1 MKFIHAVVFDKT
13 EYDELYEY
21 GVDFENWDDITAGD
35 YIVHCLYDVE
45 NEKIL
50 IHEDNTH
57 QPVETMIENFLDGIE
72 YANAINVG
80 GLMIPS
86 EINEVT
92 KAYIV
97 VDNGLSYNKEA
108 VTLCLTEGN
117 YVEVK
122 N

>member
-13 EYDELYEY
+13 EYDNLREY
-21 GVDFENWDDITAGD
+21 GVDFENWDDITEGD

-57 QPVETMIENFLDGIE
+57 QPVETIIESFLEGIE
-72 YANAINVG
+72 YGNSINVG
-80 GLMIPS
+80 GVMIP
-86 EINEVT
+86 NKVQ

-97 VDNGLSYNKEA
+97 VNKDQSPYSSET
-108 VTLCLTEGN
+108 VRPHFINKT
-117 YVEVK
+117 YVEVED
-122 N
+122 